1 MWDYLL
7 PFCLLHNHHSIPP
20 IVLCP
25 WLTLMYC
32 VKVEK
37 VREHQKYE
45 TIAWIV
51 IGVVHD
57 LIFGMMKIE
66 HSQTIWF
73 CRDNF
78 LWPCYFEKTWLLWLV
93 CLKYYYFYVNIKLL
107 SWIFWMWIFIPQLRR
122 ITLKLCQVALRIK
135 NSVFIIYLLE
145 DEQELSLGMLD
156 TSPTYL

>member
-25 WLTLMYC
+25 WHTLMYC

-37 VREHQKYE
+37 VWEHQKYE
-45 TIAWIV
+45 TIAWLV

-57 LIFGMMKIE
+57 EIVCVMKIE

-78 LWPCYFEKTWLLWLV
+78 LWPCYFEKTWSLYWYAWSIIVLMSNDRLLLWITRVLIFMPW
-93 CLKYYYFYVNIKLL
+93 LDYMIKIMLGSIPHQKL
-107 SWIFWMWIFIPQLRR
+107 SF
-122 ITLKLCQVALRIK
+122 
-135 NSVFIIYLLE
+135 
-145 DEQELSLGMLD
+145 LSFTYSR
-156 TSPTYL
+156 TSRN